1 MIPSAESA
9 SQVGTTLSVRLVD
22 EMLGPMKWR
31 PTASGARWFR
41 ELNPAWAEA
50 ATLVVMTR
58 IVFMLVAYAAAW
70 IFASSMDMPREGAL
84 AIWHRWD
91 AVHYLAIAEHGY
103 RGPGTVGYV
112 TAFWPL
118 LPILVRGL
126 SELGLSP
133 IAAGLSISGAA
144 TLVATRYLYALAET
158 EVGEGA
164 GRKAVLY
171 LLLFPT
177 AVFLI
182 APYSEPVF
190 LAGAI
195 PAFYYARRRRW
206 LAVAPAAF
214 VAVAARPAGVF
225 LLIGLAVEFLDQ
237 RDFSRRSL
245 ARAGA
250 SLCIAVLPLAAYL
263 TYLWAIRGSPFAFLT
278 DERVGWLREF
288 KGPIS
293 AFLTTLRFVGE
304 PSLDPNFRIA
314 YAGEIAAAAIGLAF
328 TAWAVL
334 RRLWGYAAFM
344 GTTLVTLLVS
354 THYFSVPRALLSL
367 FPIVLL
373 MASYTKE
380 RERAHDLV
388 LAVSAPI
395 ATIGVITFT
404 RWLWFF

>member
-1 MIPSAESA
+1 M
-9 SQVGTTLSVRLVD
+9 T
-22 EMLGPMKWR
+22 WR
-31 PTASGARWFR
+31 PIASGARWFR

-50 ATLVVMTR
+50 ATLVVVTR
-58 IVFMLVAYAAAW
+58 IVFMVVAYAATW
-70 IFASSMDMPREGAL
+70 IFASSMDMPREGSL

-91 AVHYLAIAEHGY
+91 AVHYLAISEHGY

-118 LPILVRGL
+118 LPVLVRGL
-126 SELGLSP
+126 SGIGLSP
-133 IAAGLSISGAA
+133 IAAGLTISAAA
-144 TLVATRYLYALAET
+144 TLVATRFLYQLAET

-182 APYSEPVF
+182 APYSEPLF

-195 PAFYYARRRRW
+195 PAFFYARQRRW
-206 LAVAPAAF
+206 LAVGPAAF

-225 LLIGLAVEFLDQ
+225 LLIGLVVEFVAQ

-245 ARAGA
+245 VRAGA
-250 SLCIAVLPLAAYL
+250 ALSLAVLPLLAYL
-263 TYLWAIRGSPFAFLT
+263 TYLWVIRGDPFAFLT

-293 AFLTTLRFVGE
+293 ALLTTLRFVGD
-304 PSLDPNFRIA
+304 PSLDANFRIA
-314 YAGEIAAAAIGLAF
+314 YAGEIAAAAVGIAF
-328 TAWAVL
+328 TAWAIS

-344 GTTLVTLLVS
+344 GSTLATLLVS

-373 MASYTKE
+373 IASFTKE
-380 RERAHDLV
+380 RDRAHDLV
-388 LAVSAPI
+388 LAVFAPL
-395 ATIGVITFT
+395 ATLGVITFT

>member
-1 MIPSAESA
+1 MTFERSRFGRPMRCWA
-9 SQVGTTLSVRLVD
+9 S
-22 EMLGPMKWR
+22 MKRWQR
-31 PTASGARWFR
+31 TPNGGRWFQD
-41 ELNPAWAEA
+41 LNRAWEEA
-50 ATLVVMTR
+50 GALVVVTR
-58 IVFMLVAYAAAW
+58 IVFMIVAYAATW
-70 IFASSMDMPREGAL
+70 IFAPSMDLPREGFL
-84 AIWHRWD
+84 DIWHRWD
-91 AVHYLAIAEHGY
+91 AVHYLAISEHGY

-126 SELGLSP
+126 SEMGLTP
-133 IAAGLSISGAA
+133 IAAGLSISAAA
-144 TLVATRYLYALAET
+144 TLVATRYLYELAET

-164 GRKAVLY
+164 GRRAVLY

-182 APYSEPVF
+182 APYSEPLF

-195 PAFYYARRRRW
+195 PAFYYARRYRW

-225 LLIGLAVEFLDQ
+225 LLFGLVVEFLDQ
-237 RDFSRRSL
+237 RDFSMRSVM
-245 ARAGA
+245 RAVA
-250 SLCIAVLPLAAYL
+250 ALCIAAIPLVAYL
-263 TYLWAIRGSPFAFLT
+263 CYLWVLRGTPFAFLI

-293 AFLTTLRFVGE
+293 AFLTTLHFVGE
-304 PSLDPNFRIA
+304 PALDTNFRIA
-314 YAGEIAAAAIGLAF
+314 YSGELVAATAGVAF
-328 TAWAVL
+328 TALAVS

-344 GTTLVTLLVS
+344 GATLATLLVS
-354 THYFSVPRALLSL
+354 THYFSIPRALLSL

-373 MASYTKE
+373 ITSFTRE
-380 RERAHDLV
+380 RDRAHDLV
-388 LAVSAPI
+388 LAVSAPL
-395 ATIGVITFT
+395 ATLGVITFT

>member
-1 MIPSAESA
+1 
-9 SQVGTTLSVRLVD
+9 
-22 EMLGPMKWR
+22 MKRWR
-31 PTASGARWFR
+31 PAATARRWFHD
-41 ELNPAWAEA
+41 LNPAWAEA
-50 ATLVVMTR
+50 GALVVVTR
-58 IVFMLVAYAAAW
+58 IAFMVVAYAATW
-70 IFASSMDMPREGAL
+70 IFASSMDMPREGSL

-91 AVHYLAIAEHGY
+91 AIHYLAISEHGY

-118 LPILVRGL
+118 LPLLVRGL
-126 SELGLSP
+126 SELGLPP
-133 IAAGLSISGAA
+133 IAAGLSISAAA
-144 TLVATRYLYALAET
+144 TLVAARYLYELADT
-158 EVGEGA
+158 EVGRGA

-182 APYSEPVF
+182 APYSEPLF
-190 LAGAI
+190 LAGAV

-214 VAVAARPAGVF
+214 VALAARPAGVF
-225 LLIGLAVEFLDQ
+225 LLVGLVVEFLDQ
-237 RDFSRRSL
+237 RDFSRKSL
-245 ARAGA
+245 VRGGA
-250 SLCIAVLPLAAYL
+250 VLCTAVLPLVAYL
-263 TYLWAIRGSPFAFLT
+263 TYLWVIRGSPFAFLT

-293 AFLTTLRFVGE
+293 ALLTTLRFVGDT
-304 PSLDPNFRIA
+304 SLDPNFRIA
-314 YAGEIAAAAIGLAF
+314 YAGEVAAAAVGVAF
-328 TAWAVL
+328 TAWAVS

-344 GTTLVTLLVS
+344 GTTLATLLVS

-373 MASYTKE
+373 IASYTKE
-380 RERAHDLV
+380 RDRAHDLV
-388 LAVSAPI
+388 LAVFAPL
-395 ATIGVITFT
+395 ATLGVITFT